1 MEGGGIGLDRWE
13 AEVQQHQDYLDKMA
27 RVKERRQA
35 NLKKMEQAGFT
46 CNLEKCGEHFSSLPL
61 YKEHVVKHKAKMR
74 DRLVCS
80 EQISKTEVCEQK
92 FTNRRDYNQ
101 HQKEHRI
108 KRLKVFQQDVRSVLL
123 VNKLGLLLEA
133 FDKEYRTMVGQ
144 MVPYKV
150 LGFSSS
156 LELLQACPEAV
167 EIQKVEGGHTLL
179 MGKPTDQQLDMA
191 RMVANQR
198 EECRGYDYRT
208 GEVLKNQSHATKKN
222 LEKVSGERK
231 RQVTPFLKEQVGKMM
246 ELEEHQ
252 AGLELETFL
261 DAYKELHDYPLEPV
275 NYGFFGLCDLLHHGL
290 SCTVDLKLS
299 SGGQWMV
306 FPRHSSSSSLA
317 ELPTSLSSE
326 VRQLL
331 ASRPDGLEVE
341 ALPLVYSQFGSLHL
355 PSLGF
360 GSMEELGLAL
370 AQEGVCTIRTDI
382 NGALLLIA
390 IPTSDIVK
398 ETSRTKESSDIS
410 RTLATECGDQIDFK
424 VQQLQE
430 LNEDTWLEVLS
441 APRAGKVV
449 AQFANNREKLWRLEQ
464 ELEAY
469 YCSGGGVI
477 FKIPNLGADVVHL
490 SPQSGTWQRG
500 RVVGLVEEEVEVAYW
515 DYQGLA
521 RVHFSMLRTL
531 ETRFAKLPP
540 QMVEVECSMLPKGV
554 CAGDIC
560 ELKRRHGREV
570 FDQQVPHLNEEE
582 NFKRNLLAI
591 MRTACELECH
601 S

>member
-1 MEGGGIGLDRWE
+1 
-13 AEVQQHQDYLDKMA
+13 
-27 RVKERRQA
+27 
-35 NLKKMEQAGFT
+35 
-46 CNLEKCGEHFSSLPL
+46 
-61 YKEHVVKHKAKMR
+61 
-74 DRLVCS
+74 
-80 EQISKTEVCEQK
+80 
-92 FTNRRDYNQ
+92 
-101 HQKEHRI
+101 
-108 KRLKVFQQDVRSVLL
+108 
-123 VNKLGLLLEA
+123 
-133 FDKEYRTMVGQ
+133 
-144 MVPYKV
+144 
-150 LGFSSS
+150 
-156 LELLQACPEAV
+156 
-167 EIQKVEGGHTLL
+167 
-179 MGKPTDQQLDMA
+179 
-191 RMVANQR
+191 
-198 EECRGYDYRT
+198 
-208 GEVLKNQSHATKKN
+208 
-222 LEKVSGERK
+222 
-231 RQVTPFLKEQVGKMM
+231 
-246 ELEEHQ
+246 
-252 AGLELETFL
+252 
-261 DAYKELHDYPLEPV
+261 
-275 NYGFFGLCDLLHHGL
+275 
-290 SCTVDLKLS
+290 
-299 SGGQWMV
+299 MV

-360 GSMEELGLAL
+360 GSLEELGLAL

-430 LNEDTWLEVLS
+430 QNGDMWLEVLS

-469 YCSGGGVI
+469 YCSGGGVL
-477 FKIPNLGADVVHL
+477 FKIPNLGADTVHL

-500 RVVGLVEEEVEVAYW
+500 RVVGLMEEEVEVAYL

-531 ETRFAKLPP
+531 ETRFAELPP

-560 ELKRRHGREV
+560 ELKRRHGMEV
-570 FDQQVPHLNEEE
+570 FHQQVPHLNEEE